1 MKITLITG
9 ATGGLGK
16 ELAKLYAQD
25 NNNLLLSGTN
35 ESKLSLLKEELSAL
49 YPNITIDVVQSNLTQ
64 KEGWEK
70 VVAYAKEKEYTVNN
84 LVNNAGF
91 GDQSDFKDMA
101 IQKQIDMI
109 NVNCSALTFFTNA
122 YLPSMLENN
131 EGRILNVGSIASFV
145 PGPYMSTYHATKAYV
160 LSLGEAIAYEIRKSK
175 VRITTLCPGPFD
187 SGFVDRAGNHYT
199 FSKIKPVPAEKVAK
213 IGYKASKKGKTFV
226 VAGFKNKV
234 TVFLP
239 RFVTRKFAAAVTGKL
254 GKKNS

>member
-1 MKITLITG
+1 MKVTLITG

-16 ELAKLYAQD
+16 ELAKLYAID
-25 NNNLLLSGTN
+25 NNNLLLSGTS
-35 ESKLSLLKEELSAL
+35 ESKLSALKADLTAL
-49 YPNITIDVVQSNLTQ
+49 YPNITIDVVQANLTEKQ
-64 KEGWEK
+64 GWEK
-70 VVAYAKEKEYTVNN
+70 VVSYACDNGYTVNN

-91 GDQSDFKDMA
+91 GDQCDFKDMD
-101 IQKQIDMI
+101 IQRQLDMI
-109 NVNCSALTFFTNA
+109 NVNCCALTYFTNA
-122 YLPSMLENN
+122 FLPSMLENN

-199 FSKIKPVPAEKVAK
+199 FSKIKPVSAEKVAK

-239 RFVTRKFAAAVTGKL
+239 RFVSRKFSAAVTGKL
-254 GKKNS
+254 SKK

>member
-9 ATGGLGK
+9 ATGGLGR
-16 ELAKLYAQD
+16 EFAKLYAND
-25 NNNLLLSGTN
+25 GNNLLLSGTN
-35 ESKLSLLKEELSAL
+35 EAKLLALKDELCSL
-49 YPNITIDVVQSNLTQ
+49 YPNVIIDVVQANLTE
-64 KEGWEK
+64 KDGWEK
-70 VVAYAKEKEYTVNN
+70 VVNYAKEKEYTVNN

-109 NVNCSALTFFTNA
+109 NVNCSALTYFTNA
-122 YLPSMLENN
+122 YLPSMLSNN

-199 FSKIKPVPAEKVAK
+199 FSKIKPVSAQKVANV
-213 IGYKASKKGKTFV
+213 GYNASKKGKTFV
-226 VAGFKNKV
+226 VVGFKNKV

-239 RFVTRKFAAAVTGKL
+239 RFVSRKFSAMVTGRL
-254 GKKNS
+254 GKKEK